1 MVWLCELPYKPVFV
15 HASSEN
21 LSLYRAGGFC
31 LFYQD
36 CIPENNG
43 VAKVPV
49 KAAGPQQTLLLPL
62 PKPVMLKPCLVVFC
76 DQIPNHTKWMSLC
89 VLAGMILCP

>member
-31 LFYQD
+31 LFCQD

-49 KAAGPQQTLLLPL
+49 KGCRTTTN
-62 PKPVMLKPCLVVFC
+62 PVPPTAQACYVEA
-76 DQIPNHTKWMSLC
+76 MSGC
-89 VLAGMILCP
+89 VL